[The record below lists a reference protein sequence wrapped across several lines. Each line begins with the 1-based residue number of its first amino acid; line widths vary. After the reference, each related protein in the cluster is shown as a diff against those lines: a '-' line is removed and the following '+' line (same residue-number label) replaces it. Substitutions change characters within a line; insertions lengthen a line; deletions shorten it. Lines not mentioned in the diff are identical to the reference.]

1 MLQIY
6 FPSCTLTKG
15 YSLELQK
22 CYFLYVHKYICSK
35 VQILLYF
42 AGYALGI
49 WICGCSLFYKRELWA
64 SKSAGSHSSKSLK
77 ISGCK
82 RWCPKDLRVRA
93 PAAPVLTHSLLCRTK
108 ASLWYL
114 TVTSVI
120 FSMRKSTLTFIL
132 LEFRLFCVRNSE
144 LTFLVAR
151 FQNWMLRSVFVYKL
165 VDFRLANG
173 KQEKSKWQNS
183 VKSQTVEERKVNWD
197 WGSEFRFIFWQND
210 NLIKEM
216 VSVLVHNKK
225 NFEPS
230 FFRRIHLYNN
240 VLT

>member
-132 LEFRLFCVRNSE
+132 LEFRLFCVEAELGTNILGCEISE
-144 LTFLVAR
+144 LNVAISICLQTRR
-151 FQNWMLRSVFVYKL
+151 FSS
-165 VDFRLANG
+165 G
-173 KQEKSKWQNS
+173 KWQTGK
-183 VKSQTVEERKVNWD
+183 VKMTK
-197 WGSEFRFIFWQND
+197 
-210 NLIKEM
+210 
-216 VSVLVHNKK
+216 
-225 NFEPS
+225 
-230 FFRRIHLYNN
+230 
-240 VLT
+240 